1 MLNLAKKSVYFTN
14 FERPRE
20 FIIQIRS
27 RTPIREKLL
36 MKSYKIHGLS
46 NKNKWQLALG
56 IVLVYL
62 PIRIYISNIEIDL
75 PMIRSKAPLWAIEF
89 LVNIS
94 FFRLWISIVER
105 IEDFFKWIDG
115 RITFQ
120 LPARLSAFL
129 FGIGLAI
136 LFNLAFIQL
145 WIGMLSF
152 FKAEFNLT
160 IYRTPIERNTYRSGQ
175 KNKANTGLTV
185 MAMLATFYLVSNRKI
200 YLNMQQL
207 LLDAERLEREN
218 LQAQLLVLK
227 NQVNPHFLFNNFS
240 ILTSLIESD
249 PQKSVTFVNRLS
261 KSYRYIL
268 SQPNAEKIALRAEL
282 DFIDT
287 YIFLLKSR
295 FEEKL
300 QIKIEIPEPYYD
312 LYLVAPLTLQLVI
325 ENAVKHN
332 RMSDEDPLTITITI
346 DENHLLISN
355 PIQLRPV
362 TENSTGLGLQNI
374 INRYKLLTSK
384 SVEISKTDGCFTIK
398 IPLLT

>member
-1 MLNLAKKSVYFTN
+1 MRSHKLPILASKK
-14 FERPRE
+14 
-20 FIIQIRS
+20 
-27 RTPIREKLL
+27 
-36 MKSYKIHGLS
+36 
-46 NKNKWQLALG
+46 KWQLAVG

-75 PMIRSKAPLWAIEF
+75 QMIEHKGPLWAIEF
-89 LVNIS
+89 LVNIA
-94 FFRLWISIVER
+94 FFRMWISMVEK
-105 IEDFFKWIDG
+105 IEYFFEWIDG
-115 RITFQ
+115 KITFQ
-120 LPARLSAFL
+120 LPARLFAFL
-129 FGIGLAI
+129 FGIALAI
-136 LFNLAFIQL
+136 LFNFAFICL
-145 WIGMLSF
+145 WINMEAF
-152 FKAEFNLT
+152 FKTQFNLT
-160 IYRTPIERNTYRSGQ
+160 IIRTPIERNFYNRGQ

-240 ILTSLIESD
+240 ILASLIESD
-249 PQKSVTFVNRLS
+249 PEKSIVFVNRLS

-268 SQPNAEKIALRAEL
+268 AQPNSEKISLRAEL
-282 DFIDT
+282 DFIET

-300 QIKIEIPEPYYD
+300 KIKIDIPQTDYD
-312 LYLVAPLTLQLVI
+312 IFFIAPLTLQLLI

-332 RMSDEDPLTITITI
+332 RMSDEDPLIVSITLTQ
-346 DENHLLISN
+346 EYLKVANLV
-355 PIQLRPV
+355 QLRPV
-362 TENSTGLGLQNI
+362 AENSNGLGLQNI

-384 SVEISKTDGCFTIK
+384 KVEINKIDGNFIVK

>member
-1 MLNLAKKSVYFTN
+1 M
-14 FERPRE
+14 R
-20 FIIQIRS
+20 
-27 RTPIREKLL
+27 
-36 MKSYKIHGLS
+36 SYKLRSLS
-46 NKNKWQLALG
+46 DKKKWQLAVG

-75 PMIRSKAPLWAIEF
+75 PMIQTKAPLWAIEF
-89 LVNIS
+89 LVNVA
-94 FFRLWISIVER
+94 FFRLWISIIEK

-120 LPARLSAFL
+120 LPSRLFAFL
-129 FGIGLAI
+129 FGIALAI

-152 FKAEFNLT
+152 FKTEFNLT
-160 IYRTPIERNTYRSGQ
+160 VYRTSIERNTYRNGQ

-207 LLDAERLEREN
+207 LLDAEQLEKEN

-240 ILTSLIESD
+240 ILTSLIESN
-249 PQKSVTFVNRLS
+249 PEKSVIFVNRLS

-268 SQPNAEKIALRAEL
+268 AQPNAEKIKLRAEL
-282 DFIDT
+282 DFIET

-295 FEEKL
+295 FEEKFL
-300 QIKIEIPEPYYD
+300 VEINIAESYYD
-312 LYLVAPLTLQLVI
+312 LYLIAPLTLQLLI

-332 RMSDEDPLTITITI
+332 WMSEEDPLTITITA
-346 DENHLLISN
+346 EKEHLTVTN

-374 INRYKLLTSK
+374 TNRYKLLSDK
-384 SVEISKTDGCFTIK
+384 SVEIDKTDKYFTVK